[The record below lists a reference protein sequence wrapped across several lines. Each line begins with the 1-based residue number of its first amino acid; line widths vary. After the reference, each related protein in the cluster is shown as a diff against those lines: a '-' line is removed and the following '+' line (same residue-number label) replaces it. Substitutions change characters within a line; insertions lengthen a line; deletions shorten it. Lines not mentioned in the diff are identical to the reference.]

1 MRCKSCEAQYP
12 DCLDCK
18 GQAYREA
25 QADAQ
30 KWAFETMAE
39 LENASA
45 GLDQAAWDAFWGADE
60 LAARQGAL
68 PSETN
73 LDALDGVLGGDDDY
87 DGDFDDLDDDEG
99 HDLDPKPYDIGYKKG
114 RKLE

>member
-1 MRCKSCEAQYP
+1 
-12 DCLDCK
+12 
-18 GQAYREA
+18 
-25 QADAQ
+25 
-30 KWAFETMAE
+30 MAE

-45 GLDQAAWDAFWGADE
+45 GLDQAAWDAFWGAEE